1 MDFFDLLCYHIF
13 IDDIGGTIMDNTL
26 FQKAC
31 DLYENTDIG
40 MYYCGKRI
48 NTLNHVYG
56 PEIRNYYLFVLV
68 NKGEASLYHKNG
80 VVKFKSHDMLIMC
93 PGEKIHYVAETP
105 WSIQWV
111 GLYGQT
117 VENHMKSLS
126 VSGDNPIIKIEKYYE
141 MEEVLDELYQ
151 ISNCTTEQPRCK
163 QMELIYRFFSLLWRK
178 EQKSKSH
185 DIADSAKKI
194 IDYNFDRDIT
204 IKKVADTMHLDA
216 AYLTRK
222 FTEKY
227 AVAPKEYLL
236 EKRTE
241 LAKRLLAQ
249 TDATVAEIAGSVGYD
264 DPLYFSRIFKRK
276 EGVSPLAYRKQ
287 FK

>member
-1 MDFFDLLCYHIF
+1 
-13 IDDIGGTIMDNTL
+13 MDNTL

-48 NTLNHVYG
+48 DTLNHVYG

-68 NKGEASLYHKNG
+68 NKGEASLFHKSG
-80 VVKFKSHDMLIMC
+80 TIKFKTHDMLIMC
-93 PGEKIHYVAETP
+93 PGEKIHYIAETP

-117 VENHMKSLS
+117 VENHIRSLS
-126 VSGDNPIIKIEKYYE
+126 ISGNNPIIKIEKYHE
-141 MEEVLDELYQ
+141 MEQVLEELYQ
-151 ISNCTTEQPRCK
+151 ISNCQTEQLRCK
-163 QMELIYRFFSLLWRK
+163 QMELIYRFLSLLWK
-178 EQKSKSH
+178 KKQKFKSH

-194 IDYNFDRDIT
+194 IDYNFDRKIT
-204 IKKVADTMHLDA
+204 IKKIADTMHIDS

-227 AVAPKEYLL
+227 EITPKDYLI
-236 EKRTE
+236 EQRIE
-241 LAKRLLAQ
+241 LSKRLLIQ
-249 TDATVAEIAGSVGYD
+249 TDATVTEIAGSVGYD
-264 DPLYFSRIFKRK
+264 DPLYFSRIFKCRV
-276 EGVSPLAYRKQ
+276 GISPIIYREKY
-287 FK
+287 K

>member
-1 MDFFDLLCYHIF
+1 MD
-13 IDDIGGTIMDNTL
+13 GTL

-31 DLYENTDIG
+31 DLYENSDIG

-48 NTLNHVYG
+48 NTPHHVYG

-68 NKGEASLYHKNG
+68 NKGEATLYHKSG
-80 VVKFKSHDMLIMC
+80 PIKFGSHDMLIMC
-93 PGEKIHYVAETP
+93 PGEKIHYKAETP

-117 VENHMKSLS
+117 VEDQMKALS
-126 VSGDNPIIKIEKYYE
+126 VSGDNPIIRIEKYYE
-141 MEEVLDELYQ
+141 MEEVLEELYQ
-151 ISNCTTEQPRCK
+151 ISNCRDEQLRCK
-163 QMELIYRFFSLLWRK
+163 QMELIYRFFSLLWKK
-178 EQKSKSH
+178 EQKFKSH

-204 IKKVADTMHLDA
+204 IKKVADTMHIDS

-222 FTEKY
+222 FAEKY
-227 AVAPKEYLL
+227 KIAPKEYLIK
-236 EKRTE
+236 KRID
-241 LAKRLLAQ
+241 LAKKLLIQ
-249 TDATVAEIAGSVGYD
+249 TDATVVQIAASVGYD
-264 DPLYFSRIFKRK
+264 DSLYFSRIFKSK
-276 EGVSPLAYRKQ
+276 EEISPIAYRKR

>member
-1 MDFFDLLCYHIF
+1 
-13 IDDIGGTIMDNTL
+13 MDNTL

-31 DLYENTDIG
+31 DIYENADIG

-48 NTLNHVYG
+48 NTPNHVYG

-68 NKGEASLYHKNG
+68 NKGEASLFHRNG
-80 VVKFKSHDMLIMC
+80 IMKFKAHDMLVMC
-93 PGEKIHYVAETP
+93 PCERIHYVAETP

-117 VENHMKSLS
+117 VENYMKHLRIC
-126 VSGDNPIIKIEKYYE
+126 GDDPILKIEKYYE
-141 MEEVLDELYQ
+141 MEEVLEELYQ
-151 ISNCTTEQPRCK
+151 ISNCQTEQMRFK
-163 QMELIYRFFSLLWRK
+163 QMELIYRFFSLLCK
-178 EQKSKSH
+178 GEQRSKSC
-185 DIADSAKKI
+185 DIADRAKKI

-204 IKKVADTMHLDA
+204 VKKVADTMHLDS

-222 FTEKY
+222 FAQKY
-227 AVAPKEYLL
+227 SVAPKEYLL
-236 EKRTE
+236 KKRIE
-241 LAKRLLAQ
+241 LAKRLLTQ
-249 TDATVAEIAGSVGYD
+249 TDATVTEISGSVGYD

-276 EGVSPLAYRKQ
+276 EGVSPLGYRKQ

>member
-1 MDFFDLLCYHIF
+1 MKDK
-13 IDDIGGTIMDNTL
+13 TL
-26 FQKAC
+26 FENHS
-31 DLYENTDIG
+31 DFHENTDIG

-48 NTLNHVYG
+48 GTLCHSYG

-68 NKGEASLYHKNG
+68 NKGEADFVDKSG
-80 VVKFKSHDMLIMC
+80 VVKRREHDMLVMC
-93 PGEKIHYVAETP
+93 PGEKIHYTANTP

-141 MEEVLDELYQ
+141 MEEVLEGLYQ
-151 ISNCTTEQPRCK
+151 ISNCTTEQLRCK

-204 IKKVADTMHLDA
+204 IKRVADTMHLDA

-236 EKRTE
+236 KKRTE

>member
-1 MDFFDLLCYHIF
+1 MDS
-13 IDDIGGTIMDNTL
+13 TL
-26 FQKAC
+26 FQKTC

-48 NTLNHVYG
+48 STPNHIYG
-56 PEIRNYYLFVLV
+56 PEIRNHHLFVLV
-68 NKGEASLYHKNG
+68 NKGEATLFHKNG
-80 VVKFKSHDMLIMC
+80 RIKFGSHDMLIMC
-93 PGEKIHYVAETP
+93 PGEKIHYVADTP

-126 VSGDNPIIKIEKYYE
+126 ICGDNPIVKIEKYYE
-141 MEEVLDELYQ
+141 MENVLEEFYEMSICQ
-151 ISNCTTEQPRCK
+151 TEQLRCK
-163 QMELIYRFFSLLWRK
+163 QMELIYRFFSLLWEK
-178 EQKSKSH
+178 DQKLIEH

-204 IKKVADTMHLDA
+204 IKKIADSIHIDA

-227 AVAPKEYLL
+227 SVTPKVYLI
-236 EKRTE
+236 EKRLE
-241 LAKRLLAQ
+241 LAKRLLIQ
-249 TDATVAEIAGSVGYD
+249 NDATIAEISVSVGYD
-264 DPLYFSRIFKRK
+264 DPLYFSRIFKKK
-276 EGVSPLAYRKQ
+276 EGFSPLAYRKRG
-287 FK
+287 K